1 MNKKTK
7 SKSKSLIDTA
17 LQLQNMGLNHGATGN
32 CSCRDDDTYLIT
44 PSAIET
50 INLSEDKVIRMD
62 FAGNVVDSI
71 SNLKPSSEWR
81 FHQDIMSQRKEVGAI
96 VHTHSIY
103 ASTLSLFGNELPP
116 FHYMIAVVGGDSVRC
131 APYAMFGTQELSD
144 NILDALTGRKAC
156 LIANHGLIAVGENL
170 TEALHI
176 AEEVEH
182 LCHLYIEAKKI
193 GEPNLLSKKEMS
205 GVIERFQT
213 YSRWIKD

>member
-1 MNKKTK
+1 MSKKNKST
-7 SKSKSLIDTA
+7 SLIDTA

-32 CSCRDDDTYLIT
+32 CSCRDGDTYLIT
-44 PSAIET
+44 PSGVET
-50 INLSEDKVIRMD
+50 INLSENKVIRMD
-62 FAGNVVDSI
+62 FSGNIVDPS

-81 FHQDIMSQRKEVGAI
+81 FHQDIMSQRKEVGAV

-116 FHYMIAVVGGDSVRC
+116 FHYMIAVAGGASIRC

-144 NILDALTGRKAC
+144 NIIDALTDRKAC
-156 LIANHGLIAVGENL
+156 LIANHGLIALGDNL
-170 TEALHI
+170 TEALDI

-193 GEPNLLSKKEMS
+193 GEPNLLSKKQMS
-205 GVIERFQT
+205 DVIERFQT
-213 YSRWIKD
+213 YSRWTKN